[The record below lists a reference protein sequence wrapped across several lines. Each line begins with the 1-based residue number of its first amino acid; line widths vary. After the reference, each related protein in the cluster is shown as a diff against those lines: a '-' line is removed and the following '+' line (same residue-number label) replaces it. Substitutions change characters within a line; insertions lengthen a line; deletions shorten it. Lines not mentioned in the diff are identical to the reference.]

1 MYLKMEIKTIYIH
14 GFLGTRVGVVQYSHS
29 GTFQAIRPDDPK
41 IDSMTS
47 FKVSME
53 AHTDLMRLFNVSVW
67 YMQYPEHVD
76 SLFFQEAMKQM
87 EWIAGGTWTPSALK
101 YAYDNLIRDSRRA
114 KASVSVVVITDG
126 RFDPRDDDS
135 LLTYLCRFLML
146 ERHL

>member
-1 MYLKMEIKTIYIH
+1 
-14 GFLGTRVGVVQYSHS
+14 
-29 GTFQAIRPDDPK
+29 
-41 IDSMTS
+41 
-47 FKVSME
+47 
-53 AHTDLMRLFNVSVW
+53 
-67 YMQYPEHVD
+67 
-76 SLFFQEAMKQM
+76 MKQM

-146 ERHL
+146 EFHCETQTHYVVQRNRNKLFCLCLGLCEQ